1 MVITPLDAHEL
12 NEWVQGSTLL
22 LYQIDIRMV
31 QSAVEII
38 FAQ

>member
-12 NEWVQGSTLL
+12 KEWVQDSTLL
-22 LYQIDIRMV
+22 YQEDIRMV